1 MRFLAFLFLIV
12 VAGIG
17 YLRIFFRLSRLEEN
31 REFIDQYIK
40 KFQRFSESYHEAFDS
55 DLYHWLTHRVLRAQT
70 LSSDEAVWDSFDSK
84 LQEDAVQKSTSL
96 VETLDQMGQ
105 HSVPAE
111 RVTSLTSF
119 LVRYLGGLDDYID
132 SLKWQQKNPLLL
144 FRQGIQGILLAPA
157 RALHWVTGSETS
169 VEEVEPRRE
178 IGKWSAFFSIVL
190 LVVPIIVI
198 LVGWTPIVQLFNF
211 IVVNISESIDSLAEK
226 LGEISLPSGTEEPVQ
241 VEPVPAEE
249 PDLSTIE

>member
-1 MRFLAFLFLIV
+1 MRFLAFLFLVV

-17 YLRIFFRLSRLEEN
+17 YLRIFFRLNRLEES
-31 REFIDQYIK
+31 RQFIDRYIK
-40 KFQRFSESYHEAFDS
+40 KFQKFSESYHDEFDS

-70 LSSDEAVWDSFDSK
+70 LASDAAVWESFDVK
-84 LQEDAVQKSTSL
+84 LKEAAAQKSASL

-105 HSVPAE
+105 HSVPND

-157 RALHWVTGSETS
+157 RALRWVTGSEDS
-169 VEEVEPRRE
+169 LEEVAPKRE
-178 IGKWSAFFSIVL
+178 IGRWTAFFSIIL
-190 LVVPIIVI
+190 LIVPIIVI
-198 LVGWTPIVQLFNF
+198 LVGWTPMVNLFDSVF
-211 IVVNISESIDSLAEK
+211 SSISEFFNDLVEK
-226 LGEISLPSGTEEPVQ
+226 LGEISLPSESEAPVPVQ
-241 VEPVPAEE
+241 PVEQ